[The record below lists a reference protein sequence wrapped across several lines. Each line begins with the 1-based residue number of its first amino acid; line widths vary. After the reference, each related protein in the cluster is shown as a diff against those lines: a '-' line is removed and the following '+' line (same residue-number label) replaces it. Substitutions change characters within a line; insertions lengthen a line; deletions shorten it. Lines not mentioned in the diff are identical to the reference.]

1 MKRTIAVVVTALTIA
16 AAASAATS
24 GAHFTNGGQPVCTD
38 VGLQLNCTAEVAGLG
53 NETVDA
59 TVNAQGTAV
68 GVTCTSPGGNTSPGQ
83 NPALPVN
90 PSGSQTIHNPK
101 NGRATIDVTTNT
113 PTVTPQQAG
122 CPNKNWQTSISDV
135 IFSSYTLTIS
145 QGGTVLFTCSG
156 SFGGGG
162 SSNGDS
168 STPTC

>member
-1 MKRTIAVVVTALTIA
+1 MKPTILVVVATALTAVGVA
-16 AAASAATS
+16 AAATS

-68 GVTCTSPGGNTSPGQ
+68 GVTCTSPGGNESPGQ
-83 NPALPVN
+83 NPALPVS

-101 NGRATIDVTTNT
+101 NGRALVDVTTDT

-122 CPNKNWQTSISDV
+122 CPNKNWRTSISD
-135 IFSSYTLTIS
+135 
-145 QGGTVLFTCSG
+145 
-156 SFGGGG
+156 
-162 SSNGDS
+162 
-168 STPTC
+168 